1 MLVYDDDLVATHV
14 MMLGQLFNVE
24 YDYENENFMSYH
36 LEEFLC
42 VYGKWHENGTKHHG
56 S

>member
-1 MLVYDDDLVATHV
+1 MLIYNDDLLITHV
-14 MMLGQLFNVE
+14 VMLGYLFNVE

-42 VYGKWHENGTKHHG
+42 VMINGMKNGTKHHG